1 MKRKLKIVFVLIG
14 CALAGIIIFQAYW
27 TVNAYRV
34 NKEKFDNNINIAM
47 QKAMDDCKKDY
58 FDSIRRVLV
67 RRLSPPETTI
77 KIDTLHEKDTI
88 NVQLRILLS
97 NKIESMGTPFNT
109 TTPVLEFYRKKINHK
124 ATMPEVLTEMSFY
137 VPQLMN
143 DFTVVL
149 GMYDIMGD
157 SARFNAFHRKH
168 PDSPID
174 TAIKFNRSIPN
185 SIYELPPHF
194 READSL
200 KLHKYFNDELEK
212 IHNNSGFVLVMST
225 NSIPPSKLNAH
236 YSETAEFSYKYH
248 GFTLFHIVGFE
259 FFVHAEFRNP
269 QYAILKSLMLT
280 MTLSSFLVLFTAFCF
295 YYIIRTINAQ
305 KKLADLKDD
314 FINNMTHE
322 LKTPI
327 ATITVAIEGLQN
339 FNALNDAEKTQ
350 RYLETSRNELARL
363 NDLVTKVLD
372 IAAFENKEIELV
384 KEKIII
390 DDLVNDVIKSEK
402 SKTAEAVDIVFDN
415 KAGQAFIYGDRVHFR
430 NVLSNLVDNAI
441 KYTNGPANI
450 VVTCYKDG
458 GSLMISVKDN
468 GIGIPP
474 AHLALVFDKFHRVP
488 TRNIHAVKGTGLG
501 LSYVKYIIEAH
512 GGSINVK
519 SEIKKGSEFI
529 VSVPLSDG

>member
-1 MKRKLKIVFVLIG
+1 MKQKLKIVFVLIAA
-14 CALAGIIIFQAYW
+14 ALTGIIIFQGYW

-47 QKAMDDCKKDY
+47 QSAMDDCKKDY
-58 FDSIRRVLV
+58 FDSIRRVLI

-88 NVQLRILLS
+88 NVQLHIQLS
-97 NKIESMGTPFNT
+97 NKYTSTPFNT

-124 ATMPEVLTEMSFY
+124 ATLPEVLTEMSFY

-157 SARFNAFHRKH
+157 SARLNAFNKKH
-168 PDSPID
+168 PDAPID
-174 TAIKFNRSIPN
+174 TTIKFDRSIRN
-185 SIYELPPHF
+185 SIYELPPYYQKA
-194 READSL
+194 ADYKLRRYL
-200 KLHKYFNDELEK
+200 KLELIK
-212 IHNNSGFVLVMST
+212 MGINSPFGLLVST
-225 NSIPPSKLNAH
+225 ESIPGFKLNLH
-236 YSETAEFSYKYH
+236 YSETPVYTYKYQ
-248 GFTLFHIVGFE
+248 GFTLFHIVGPE
-259 FFVHAEFRNP
+259 FYVRAVFLKP
-269 QYAILKSLMLT
+269 QYAILKSMLLQLLLT
-280 MTLSSFLVLFTAFCF
+280 VTLVLFIIYCF

-305 KKLADLKDD
+305 KKLAGLKDD

-372 IAAFENKEIELV
+372 IAAFESKEIELV

-402 SKTAEAVDIVFDN
+402 SKTAKAVDIVFDN
-415 KAGQAFIYGDRVHFR
+415 KEGQAFIYADRVHFR
-430 NVLSNLVDNAI
+430 NVLANLVDNAI
-441 KYTNGPANI
+441 KYTNGPANV
-450 VVTCYKDG
+450 VVTCYKNN

-488 TRNIHAVKGTGLG
+488 TGNIHAVKGTGLG
-501 LSYVKYIIEAH
+501 LSYVKYIVEAH

-519 SEIKKGSEFI
+519 SEINKGSEFI